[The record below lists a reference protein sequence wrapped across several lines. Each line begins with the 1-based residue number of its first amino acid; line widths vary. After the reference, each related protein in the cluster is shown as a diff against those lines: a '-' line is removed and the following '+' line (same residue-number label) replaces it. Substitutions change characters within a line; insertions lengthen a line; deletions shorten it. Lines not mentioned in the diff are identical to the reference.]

1 MSQTD
6 PIADMLT
13 RIRNAARIRKKEVTI
28 PSSRLKVE
36 LAKILKEEGY
46 IRNFKVVD
54 DNKQGILNIALKYT
68 DDNQSVISGLRRIS
82 RPGCRLFCTR
92 DSVPKVL
99 DGLGIAIVSTS
110 GGSDGDDPRQPGR
123 VRVLKRKARVAPPP
137 GDRGQAGGPE
147 AGFQPGG

>member
-110 GGSDGDDPRQPGR
+110 RGVLAGQKCEDLGVGGEILCY
-123 VRVLKRKARVAPPP
+123 VW
-137 GDRGQAGGPE
+137 
-147 AGFQPGG
+147 

>member
-6 PIADMLT
+6 PIADLLT
-13 RIRNAARIRKKEVTI
+13 RIRNAARIRKREVTV
-28 PSSRLKVE
+28 PSSKLKLE

-54 DNKQGILNIALKYT
+54 DHKQGILNIALKYT

-92 DSVPKVL
+92 DSIPKVL
-99 DGLGIAIVSTS
+99 DGLGIAIISTS
-110 GGSDGDDPRQPGR
+110 KGMQTGRKCEELGVGGE
-123 VRVLKRKARVAPPP
+123 VVCYVW
-137 GDRGQAGGPE
+137 
-147 AGFQPGG
+147 

>member
-110 GGSDGDDPRQPGR
+110 RGILTGKKCEDLGVGGEILCY
-123 VRVLKRKARVAPPP
+123 VW
-137 GDRGQAGGPE
+137 
-147 AGFQPGG
+147 